1 MTDSNSIWRQIK
13 RVLIVFPYKDADYFA
28 EFRRALDVVLNDSL
42 VEKLDI
48 VVSIPASL
56 KKVDLP
62 THRLIHFVSP
72 KDFNLFGKLKND
84 TLGSIVTKNY
94 DALLF
99 FEDDSK
105 RLGKVLNDMKINY
118 SIGINSPLDIFTIRV
133 FSKGDKPEEM
143 VNFAKNTLVKLSS
156 NE

>member
-1 MTDSNSIWRQIK
+1 MRDSTSIWKQIK
-13 RVLIVFPYKDADYFA
+13 RVLIVFPYKDANYFG
-28 EFRRALDVVLNDSL
+28 EFRSALDAVLNDSL

-48 VVSIPASL
+48 VVSVPSSL
-56 KKVDLP
+56 KKTELP
-62 THRLIHFVSP
+62 THRLIHFISP

-84 TLGSIVTKNY
+84 SLGSIITKKY
-94 DALLF
+94 DALLY

-105 RLGKVLNDMKINY
+105 RLGKVLSEMKINY
-118 SIGINSPLDIFTIRV
+118 SIGINTPMDIFTIRV

>member
-13 RVLIVFPYKDADYFA
+13 RVLIVFPYKDASYFS
-28 EFRRALDVVLNDSL
+28 EFRRELDKVLNDSL

-48 VVSIPASL
+48 VVTIPASL
-56 KKVDLP
+56 KKADLP

-72 KDFNLFGKLKND
+72 KDFTLFGKLKNEV
-84 TLGSIVTKNY
+84 LGSVITKSY
-94 DALLF
+94 DALLY

-105 RLGKVLNDMKINY
+105 RLGKALSEMTINY

-133 FSKGDKPEEM
+133 FSKGEKPEEM